1 MIHLEEVAK
10 KIEERRSLLYSMAHI
25 HAFTSEEMLAASR
38 ELDELLN
45 LYDKLR
51 CAAV

>member
-1 MIHLEEVAK
+1 MVQMEEVAK
-10 KIEERRSLLYSMAHI
+10 KIEERRNLLYSMAHI
-25 HAFTSEEMLAASR
+25 HAFTSEEMLTVSR

-45 LYDKLR
+45 LYEKLR

>member
-1 MIHLEEVAK
+1 VVQMEEVAE

-25 HAFTSEEMLAASR
+25 HAFTSEEMLAASQ

-45 LYDKLR
+45 LYERLR
-51 CAAV
+51 YAAV

>member
-1 MIHLEEVAK
+1 MVQMEEVAN

-25 HAFTSEEMLAASR
+25 YAFTSEEMLTVSR

-45 LYDKLR
+45 QYERLR
-51 CAAV
+51 CTAV